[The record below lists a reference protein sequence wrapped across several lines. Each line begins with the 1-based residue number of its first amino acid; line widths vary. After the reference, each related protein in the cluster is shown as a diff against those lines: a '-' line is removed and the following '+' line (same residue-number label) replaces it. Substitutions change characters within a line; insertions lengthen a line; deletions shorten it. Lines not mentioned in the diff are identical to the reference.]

1 MATMRTS
8 YRLLALAAL
17 GAVLAGC
24 DVGPV
29 NDDPV
34 SVTPLGSELTEFAPD
49 VEVGLPI
56 QPDATLAT
64 ALAERIQSGH
74 TAARP
79 NPFALLPAE
88 SKYETDQGAAR
99 LISSMGFYTFL
110 PPEVKEEAQP
120 MTEPQPYRRL
130 SGILVGQSVSAILE
144 DDARPGEGLLIRP
157 GMTIPNSPWR
167 VASIDSEKAV
177 LRRTGPNADTT
188 YPREVTVRL
197 ESRPGGTGFT
207 PGNIPGRNTGGRPGA
222 GGGRGGGVGQ
232 SDDF

>member
-1 MATMRTS
+1 MRTPLG
-8 YRLLALAAL
+8 LLAIATL
-17 GAVLAGC
+17 GAALAGC

-34 SVTPLGSELTEFAPD
+34 AVTPLGNELTEFKPD
-49 VEVGLPI
+49 VQVGLPVE
-56 QPDATLAT
+56 PDPTLAV
-64 ALAERIQSGH
+64 ALAEQIQSGR
-74 TAARP
+74 TQYRP

-88 SKYETDQGAAR
+88 RKYESDQGAAR
-99 LISSMGFYTFL
+99 LISSIGFYTFL

-130 SGILVGQSVSAILE
+130 SGILVGQSVTGILE
-144 DDARPGEGLLIRP
+144 DDSRPGEGLLIRP
-157 GMTIPNSPWR
+157 GMAIPNSPWR

-177 LRRTGPNADTT
+177 LRRTGPNAENTF
-188 YPREVTVRL
+188 PREVTVRL

-207 PGNIPGRNTGGRPGA
+207 PGGVPGRAPGGAA